1 MEMMEMRIGLQVH
14 KMLNPGPPGLGFDSV
29 IPELIVEYQDPPCQ
43 IESKGWWKEKSNSE
57 TPSKTWKK
65 YQEKHGLKTKFWLNA
80 IPKPGRW
87 GAGDMSTAAVN
98 AAIESV
104 AAATFATFDLGAIVK
119 KLDAIGIGCSMMHL
133 ISWLMMFV
141 MSMMSEAA

>member
-1 MEMMEMRIGLQVH
+1 
-14 KMLNPGPPGLGFDSV
+14 
-29 IPELIVEYQDPPCQ
+29 
-43 IESKGWWKEKSNSE
+43 
-57 TPSKTWKK
+57 
-65 YQEKHGLKTKFWLNA
+65 
-80 IPKPGRW
+80 
-87 GAGDMSTAAVN
+87 MSTAAVN